1 MCLQTDLLAQD
12 QNRSRKIYS
21 SCFHFRQVWRHLIR
35 LLKLTIQAINIRFWI
50 VGSGHT
56 FFFLPAPLNWV
67 FIDRVLVLQCLQ
79 ACTCFKNVFFYTLLK
94 IFQLSLAY
102 LLFSIVLYE
111 EEKIK
116 MRTNFSS
123 FLWLNLWKGQLC
135 FYSLWIL
142 WHCCDC
148 FVKSWI
154 LHFMWYKIKKKSFMW
169 YSEIFVS
176 SLQKLQHFS

>member
-56 FFFLPAPLNWV
+56 FFFLPTPLNWV

-79 ACTCFKNVFFYTLLK
+79 ACTCFKKCLFLYF
-94 IFQLSLAY
+94 AED
-102 LLFSIVLYE
+102 FSIVVS
-111 EEKIK
+111 I
-116 MRTNFSS
+116 FII
-123 FLWLNLWKGQLC
+123 LNCIIWRRKNQNENEFFKFFVIESVKGPTLLLFVMDFMTLLRLLC
-135 FYSLWIL
+135 
-142 WHCCDC
+142 
-148 FVKSWI
+148 
-154 LHFMWYKIKKKSFMW
+154 
-169 YSEIFVS
+169 
-176 SLQKLQHFS
+176 